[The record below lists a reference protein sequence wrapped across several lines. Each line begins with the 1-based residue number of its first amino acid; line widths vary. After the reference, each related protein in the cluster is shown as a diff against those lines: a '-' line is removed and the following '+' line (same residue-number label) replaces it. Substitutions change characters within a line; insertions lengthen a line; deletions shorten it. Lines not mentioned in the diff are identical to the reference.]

1 MPFAVGTTALV
12 EGDPNAAL
20 DLLFL
25 HGRGE
30 NHAKGLDMVRLRAP
44 FRNAEATRL
53 FRIIAPQLATEAQ
66 LWGDRLSE
74 VFELC
79 KGLAPAAGTG
89 KRPLFV
95 VGFSIGGAG
104 TVDLANVAAA
114 NGFAVAAWCAVDAAR
129 PPAIEGAGLVPHL
142 IIDGPMGYR
151 SAESISVAC
160 PPNID
165 SKHYHGWVAQH
176 AMQDGA
182 PLAPGGNSIYAWFA
196 GIVAARAARTPAV

>member
-12 EGDPNAAL
+12 EGALNAAF

-30 NHAKGLDMVRLRAP
+30 NHTKGLDMVRLRAP

-53 FRIIAPQLATEAQ
+53 FRIIAPQLATEAE
-66 LWGDRLSE
+66 LWGDHLGE

-79 KGLAPAAGTG
+79 KRLAPAAGTG
-89 KRPLFV
+89 ERPLFV

-114 NGFAVAAWCAVDAAR
+114 SGFAVDAWCAVDAAR
-129 PPAIEGAGLVPHL
+129 PPAIDGAGLVPHL

-151 SAESISVAC
+151 SAQSISVAC
-160 PPNID
+160 PPTVD

-176 AMQDGA
+176 VMQDGA
-182 PLAPGGNSIYAWFA
+182 PLAPGGASIYTWFA
-196 GIVAARAARTPAV
+196 SIVAARAERAPSV